1 MRFNHKTRVKLGQTA
16 FLLFSLVGLE
26 VVVQTGLISGLILS
40 APSTTA
46 LKLWEDLNGTELWT
60 SLLTTGMEFFLA
72 FLISFTLGVS
82 LGILFFHFQLL
93 RSAIEPILLAFY
105 AAPSILLYPVFLT
118 LFGLGSATVVSV
130 AVVTGSI
137 PIIVNISVALAG
149 VEPIFIKLGRS
160 LKATPR
166 QMFWKIMVPAAT
178 PTIFTGLRLGLT
190 FTLVSVSA
198 VEFITYSGGL
208 GKVVSWRYFIFD
220 TEGVFSGIVFI
231 ITIAVLMNSL
241 LGRTEARI
249 RTRWT

>member
-1 MRFNHKTRVKLGQTA
+1 MRFNNQTRVKLGQTA
-16 FLLFSLVGLE
+16 FILFALVSLE
-26 VVVQTGLISGLILS
+26 IAVQTGWISGLILS

-46 LKLWEDLNGTELWT
+46 LKLWEDLNGTEIWT

-72 FLISFTLGVS
+72 FSISFTLGVS
-82 LGILFFHFQLL
+82 LGILFFHFQPI
-93 RSAIEPILLAFY
+93 RTAIEPILLAFY

-118 LFGLGSATVVSV
+118 LFGLGSATVISV

-137 PIIVNISVALAG
+137 PIIVNISVGLAG

-160 LKATPR
+160 LKATSR

-190 FTLVSVSA
+190 FTLVSVIA

-241 LGRTEARI
+241 LGRTEAHI